1 MKRRSIGES
10 PFCWQA
16 KAILKSILEAFEQ
29 DRGAKASS
37 AVAVY
42 CALTH
47 IASDCGQETFE
58 TTVGNI
64 GKYAGLSS
72 SMVHRILSQFESL
85 GIVHIQR
92 NRIANT
98 DLQGASSYTLQ
109 SVDEIFQSADD
120 TLCKF
125 YTPPAK
131 KRENQNLQTI

>member
-1 MKRRSIGES
+1 M
-10 PFCWQA
+10 
-16 KAILKSILEAFEQ
+16 
-29 DRGAKASS
+29 S
-37 AVAVY
+37 AVQKPHPQSLYTARLHTSGVT
-42 CALTH
+42 A
-47 IASDCGQETFE
+47 GRETFE